1 MIKRALLSVSD
12 KTGLIELAALLHGK
26 GVEILSTGGT
36 AKALRDAK
44 IPVKDVSE
52 YTGFPEIM
60 DGRVKTLHPKIH
72 GGILAVRDNN
82 EHKAAMEK
90 HQIPPIDLIVIN
102 LYPFE
107 ETVAKGADFDTCI
120 ENIDIGGPSLIR
132 GAAKNHAFVTVIVDP
147 ADYAQ
152 VIDEIKTGG
161 DTSAATKKT
170 LAAKAY
176 VRTAAY
182 DSAISRWFHSI
193 LPPLAGGDKE
203 GGGLFPATLTITG
216 KIKQIMHY
224 GENPHQK
231 AAFYATETTGT
242 LAAARQVQGAE
253 LSYNNV
259 NDASAAF
266 ELVREFDEPAVVIVK
281 HANPCG
287 VAIAG
292 NITEAFKKALA
303 CDPVSAYGGII
314 AVNRPLTKD
323 FCDALGKLFLEVLIA
338 PDADDAAKQALASR
352 KKLKLLLVGKITKAK
367 PTMTV
372 KSVSGGF
379 LYQEEDVIVAPSR
392 PPGYAEAK
400 PLRLRPGESAT
411 LPLEGEGSERQRAGG
426 GGIKTVTKKA
436 PSNTQMDD
444 LIFAATVAKHVKSNT
459 IVIVRDKATIGI
471 GAGQMS
477 RIDSTR
483 IACWKAKE
491 AGLSTKGAVL
501 ASEAFF
507 PFADNVEMAAEAGI
521 TAIIQP
527 GGSIRDEEVIAAADR
542 HGIAMVFT
550 GVRHFRH

>member
-12 KTGLIELAALLHGK
+12 KTGLIELAAFLHGK

-36 AKALRDAK
+36 AKVLRDAK

-72 GGILAVRDNN
+72 GGILAVRDSK
-82 EHKAAMEK
+82 EHQAAMEK

-107 ETVAKGADFDTCI
+107 ETVAKGADFDTSI

-132 GAAKNHAFVTVIVDP
+132 GAAKNHAFVTVVVDP
-147 ADYAQ
+147 ADYGK
-152 VIDEIKTGG
+152 VMDEIRSGG

-176 VRTAAY
+176 ARTAAY
-182 DSAISRWFHSI
+182 DSAISRWFAAQ
-193 LPPLAGGDKE
+193 LGNP
-203 GGGLFPATLTITG
+203 FPASLTVSG
-216 KIKQIMHY
+216 SLKQIMHY

-231 AAFYATETTGT
+231 AAFYVTETAGT
-242 LAAARQVQGAE
+242 LAAAKQVQGAE

-292 NITEAFKKALA
+292 NITDAFKKALA

-314 AVNRPLTKD
+314 AVNRPLTQD
-323 FCDALGKLFLEVLIA
+323 FCEALGKLFLEVLIA
-338 PDADDAAKQALASR
+338 PDVDAAAKQALASR
-352 KKLKLLLVGKITKAK
+352 KKLKLLLSDKVTKAK
-367 PTMTV
+367 PTMV
-372 KSVSGGF
+372 IKSVSGGF
-379 LYQEEDVIVAPSR
+379 LYQDEDNLVLKDVP
-392 PPGYAEAK
+392 
-400 PLRLRPGESAT
+400 
-411 LPLEGEGSERQRAGG
+411 
-426 GGIKTVTKKA
+426 KTVTKKSPDKA
-436 PSNTQMDD
+436 QMND
-444 LIFAATVAKHVKSNT
+444 LLFATTVAKHVKSNT
-459 IVIVRDKATIGI
+459 IVIARGNATIGI

-491 AGLSTKGAVL
+491 AGLPTKGAVL

-521 TAIIQP
+521 SAIIQP
-527 GGSIRDEEVIAAADR
+527 GGSIRDEEVIAAADK